1 MRVLCVD
8 SSSLSLS
15 RLKRSVRRIAPGA
28 EVQCCRDPGDALA
41 SAGRDGCDVLL
52 SEIDLGPSKW
62 EGLKL
67 AERIKEANPQVNI
80 VFVTALSERECAEDA
95 LRLRISGFLTKPWR
109 EEALAEEFRNLRYP
123 VTGQAA
129 NAEDA
134 SAAGQ
139 RELPPEQLEPVGG
152 AAALGVYQPGFR
164 YREAALAFF
173 RQCVGEKTYTHAM
186 RSEAGRH
193 HYVAARIYLNQSDWE
208 KFVWIEEH
216 GSLDGFPAR

>member
-8 SSSLSLS
+8 SSLLSLT
-15 RLKRSVRRIAPGA
+15 RLKQSVRRIVPGA
-28 EVQCCRDPGDALA
+28 DVQCCRDPREAMA
-41 SAGRDGCDVLL
+41 SAEKDGCDVLL
-52 SEIDLGPSKW
+52 SEIDLGLSKW

-67 AERIKEANPQVNI
+67 AERIKESNPHVNI
-80 VFVTALSERECAEDA
+80 VFITALSERECAEDVI
-95 LRLRISGFLTKPWR
+95 RLRISGFLTKPWR

-123 VTGQAA
+123 VTAFSETAA
-129 NAEDA
+129 DTLPAQ
-134 SAAGQ
+134 SQ
-139 RELPPEQLEPVGG
+139 ELPPERLEAVGG

-173 RQCVGEKTYTHAM
+173 RQCVGEETYTHAM

-193 HYVAARIYLNQSDWE
+193 HYVAARICLNQSDWE

-216 GSLDGFPAR
+216 GSLDGFPG